1 MKIRENRSFIV
12 LTLSLDVGIEN
23 QKPRQG
29 PSLEAGSPGCLNFL
43 SSGADQVLEVQM
55 GFVGII
61 VVFVMVFGGFMI
73 AGGNMSIIIKA
84 APLELMIIGGAA
96 LGAYIIANPVK
107 IIKMGLSLGI
117 KALTKKGPQ
126 KADYLEL
133 LQLLFQLFQVFRKEG
148 PQGLEKHI
156 EKPENSE
163 IFKAYPG
170 FMKNHHAVHF
180 LCDTMKITLSAEL
193 SQYDVDDLL
202 SNDIKAIHA
211 EEHQAQH
218 AVQMVADGFPGLG
231 IVAAVLGIVK
241 TMGYLTAGVE
251 KIGAS
256 VAAALVGTM
265 LGVFGAY
272 GLIGPVATKMAADI
286 DEEGRY
292 LEAIR
297 QALVALQRGA
307 PPLVCVE
314 YARRSVMPDE
324 RPTFDELDAATKNI
338 KKAA

>member
-1 MKIRENRSFIV
+1 
-12 LTLSLDVGIEN
+12 
-23 QKPRQG
+23 
-29 PSLEAGSPGCLNFL
+29 
-43 SSGADQVLEVQM
+43 M

-61 VVFVMVFGGFMI
+61 VVFIMVFGGFLI

-96 LGAYIIANPVK
+96 LGAYIIGNPMK
-107 IIKMGLSLGI
+107 TIKMGVSLSI
-117 KALTKKGPQ
+117 KAMTAKGPQ

-133 LQLLFQLFQVFRKEG
+133 LQMLFQLFQIFRKEG

-156 EKPENSE
+156 EKPEQSE
-163 IFKAYPG
+163 VFKAYPG

-193 SQYDVDDLL
+193 SPYDVDDLL
-202 SNDIKAIHA
+202 NADIKAIHA
-211 EEHQAQH
+211 EEHAAQH
-218 AVQMVADGFPGLG
+218 AVQSVADGFPGLG

-241 TMGYLTAGVE
+241 TMAHLTEGVE
-251 KIGAS
+251 KIGAL
-256 VAAALVGTM
+256 VASALVGTM

-272 GLIGPVATKMAADI
+272 GLIGPTAVKMAADI
-286 DEEGRY
+286 EAEGRY

-314 YARRSVMPDE
+314 YARRSIMPDE
-324 RPTFDELDAATKNI
+324 RPSFDELDASTKNI

>member
-1 MKIRENRSFIV
+1 
-12 LTLSLDVGIEN
+12 
-23 QKPRQG
+23 
-29 PSLEAGSPGCLNFL
+29 
-43 SSGADQVLEVQM
+43 M

-61 VVFVMVFGGFMI
+61 VVFIMVFGGFLI

-96 LGAYIIANPVK
+96 LGAYIIGNPMK
-107 IIKMGLSLGI
+107 TIKMGVSLSI
-117 KALTKKGPQ
+117 KAMTAKGPQ
-126 KADYLEL
+126 KPDYLEL
-133 LQLLFQLFQVFRKEG
+133 LQMLFQLFQIFRKEG

-156 EKPENSE
+156 EKPEQSE
-163 IFKAYPG
+163 VFKAYPG
-170 FMKNHHAVHF
+170 FMRNHHAVHF

-193 SQYDVDDLL
+193 SPYDVDDLL
-202 SNDIKAIHA
+202 YADIKAIHA
-211 EEHQAQH
+211 EEHAAQH
-218 AVQMVADGFPGLG
+218 AVQSVADGFPGLG

-241 TMGYLTAGVE
+241 TMAHLTEGVE
-251 KIGAS
+251 KIGAL
-256 VAAALVGTM
+256 VASALVGTM

-272 GLIGPVATKMAADI
+272 GLIGPTAVKMAADI
-286 DEEGRY
+286 EAEGRY

-314 YARRSVMPDE
+314 YARRSIMPDE
-324 RPTFDELDAATKNI
+324 RPSFDELDQSTKNI